1 VPRKSINY
9 GKTLKNLEA
18 TRLVTMRQIFFK
30 LLREPLIHFLILGAG
45 LFVLYAAVSG
55 SVSTQIDRI
64 VVDETQVMRLAEQF
78 QRTWMRPP
86 TEQELQALAEDYVK
100 EEILYREA
108 QALGLDED
116 DLVIRRRLRQK
127 MEFLNADLTEPR
139 APTEAQLLTYFDA
152 NQDRFRRPD
161 RFSIQ
166 QIYLNPHKH
175 KSNLNRTAAEL
186 LERLN
191 TDPTFAADYQAIG
204 DVTLLPAKLDGVT
217 RREVANTFGP
227 GFAKDLENIPVG
239 RWSGPYES
247 SYGLHLI
254 CITEHKSGGLPAMQ
268 EIRPVLEREWRT
280 ERSKAANERF
290 YQALRERYEVEIR
303 LPADS
308 ASKTLAVR

>member
-1 VPRKSINY
+1 M
-9 GKTLKNLEA
+9 
-18 TRLVTMRQIFFK
+18 MRQIFLK
-30 LLREPLIHFLILGAG
+30 LLREPLFHFLILGAG
-45 LFVLYAAVSG
+45 LFVLYSAVNG

-64 VVDETQVMRLAEQF
+64 VVDETQVQRLAEQF
-78 QRTWMRPP
+78 QRTWMRLP
-86 TEQELQALAEDYVK
+86 TQQELQALAEDYVK

-127 MEFLNADLTEPR
+127 MEFLNADLAEPQ
-139 APTEAQLLTYFDA
+139 APTEAQLLAYFDA
-152 NQDRFRRPD
+152 NQDRYRRLD

-166 QIYLNPHKH
+166 QIYLNPQKH
-175 KSNLNRTAAEL
+175 NANLKRTAAEL

-191 TDPTFAADYQAIG
+191 TNSAFAADYQAIG
-204 DVTLLPAKLDGVT
+204 DATLLPAKLDGVT

-227 GFAKDLENIPVG
+227 GFARDLENVPMG

-247 SYGLHLI
+247 SYGLHLVRM
-254 CITEHKSGGLPAMQ
+254 TERKPGGLPAIA

-290 YQALRERYEVEIR
+290 YQALRERYDVEIR

>member
-1 VPRKSINY
+1 MRHIF
-9 GKTLKNLEA
+9 LKL
-18 TRLVTMRQIFFK
+18 M
-30 LLREPLIHFLILGAG
+30 REPLFHFLILGAG
-45 LFVLYAAVSG
+45 VFVIYFAVNN
-55 SVSTQIDRI
+55 SVSKPADRI
-64 VVDETQVMRLAEQF
+64 VVDETQMQRLAEQF

-86 TEQELQALAEDYVK
+86 TRPELQALAEDFVK

-127 MEFLNADLTEPR
+127 MEFLNADLVEVQ
-139 APTEAQLLTYFDA
+139 APTEAQLLAYFDA

-166 QIYLNPHKH
+166 QIYFNPYKH
-175 KSNLNRTAAEL
+175 KANLKRTATEL
-186 LERLN
+186 LARLN
-191 TDPTFAADYQAIG
+191 TDPEFAADSQAIG

-227 GFAKDLENIPVG
+227 GFAKDLENMPMG

-254 CITEHKSGGLPAMQ
+254 SITERKSGGLPAMA

-290 YQALRERYEVEIR
+290 YQALRERYDVEIR
-303 LPADS
+303 LPAAS

>member
-1 VPRKSINY
+1 
-9 GKTLKNLEA
+9 
-18 TRLVTMRQIFFK
+18 MRQIFLK
-30 LLREPLIHFLILGAG
+30 LLREPLFHFLILGAG
-45 LFVLYAAVSG
+45 LFVLYYAGNG
-55 SVSTQIDRI
+55 SVSSQSHRI
-64 VVDETQVMRLAEQF
+64 VVDETQVLRLAEQF

-86 TEQELQALAEDYVK
+86 TQQELQALAEDYVK

-127 MEFLNADLTEPR
+127 MEFLNADLMESQ
-139 APTEAQLLTYFDA
+139 APTEAQLLAYLDA

-161 RFSIQ
+161 RFSLQ

-175 KSNLNRTAAEL
+175 KANLKRTAAGL

-191 TDPTFAADYQAIG
+191 TDPAFAADSQAMG

-227 GFAKDLENIPVG
+227 GFAKDLENTPVG
-239 RWSGPYES
+239 RWTGPYES

-254 CITEHKSGGLPAMQ
+254 RITERKSGGLPAMA

-290 YQALRERYEVEIR
+290 YRALRERYDVEIR

-308 ASKTLAVR
+308 GSKNLAVW

>member
-1 VPRKSINY
+1 M
-9 GKTLKNLEA
+9 
-18 TRLVTMRQIFFK
+18 MRQFFLK
-30 LLREPLIHFLILGAG
+30 LLREPLFHFLILGAG
-45 LFVLYAAVSG
+45 LFVVYSAVNG
-55 SVSTQIDRI
+55 SVSNPVDRI
-64 VVDETQVMRLAEQF
+64 VVDETQVLRLAEQF

-86 TEQELQALAEDYVK
+86 TRQELKALAEDYVK

-108 QALGLDED
+108 QALGLDQD

-127 MEFLNADLTEPR
+127 MEFINADLTELQ
-139 APTEAQLLTYFDA
+139 APTDAQLLAYFEA

-166 QIYLNPHKH
+166 QIYLNPYKQ
-175 KSNLNRTAAEL
+175 KANLKRAAAEL

-191 TDPTFAADYQAIG
+191 TDSAFAADSRAIG
-204 DVTLLPAKLDGVT
+204 DITMLPAQLDGVT
-217 RREVANTFGP
+217 RREVTHTFGP
-227 GFAKDLENIPVG
+227 GFAKDLENMPMD

-247 SYGLHLI
+247 SYGLHLVR
-254 CITEHKSGGLPAMQ
+254 ITERKSGSLPAMA

-280 ERSKAANERF
+280 ERRKEANERF
-290 YQALRERYEVEIR
+290 YEALRAHYDIEIR